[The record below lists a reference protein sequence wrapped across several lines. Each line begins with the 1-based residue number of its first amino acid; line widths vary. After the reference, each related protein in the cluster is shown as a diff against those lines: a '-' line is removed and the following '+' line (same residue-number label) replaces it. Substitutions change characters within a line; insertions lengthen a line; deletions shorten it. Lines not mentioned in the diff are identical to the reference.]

1 LFPERF
7 APAKNGFVALPA
19 DHGIATELEQPI
31 AVVRPFLAILVQETC
46 GAGAVKAVFPK
57 GPV

>member
-7 APAKNGFVALPA
+7 AAGKNGFVAPA
-19 DHGIATELEQPI
+19 RDHGIATELEQSIVIVCPL
-31 AVVRPFLAILVQETC
+31 LAMLVQETC
-46 GAGAVKAVFPK
+46 GRALCEGRIPK

>member
-7 APAKNGFVALPA
+7 APAKNGFVAPPA
-19 DHGIATELEQPI
+19 DHGIATELEQSI
-31 AVVRPFLAILVQETC
+31 VIVRPFLAILVQETC
-46 GAGAVKAVFPK
+46 GGAFCEGRIPK

>member
-19 DHGIATELEQPI
+19 DHGIATELEPSI
-31 AVVRPFLAILVQETC
+31 TALFSPS
-46 GAGAVKAVFPK
+46 
-57 GPV
+57 

>member
-19 DHGIATELEQPI
+19 DHGIATELEQPDVI
-31 AVVRPFLAILVQETC
+31 VCPFLAILVRETC
-46 GAGAVKAVFPK
+46 GGAFYEGRIPK